1 MRATDLL
8 AEQHRDVESLFED
21 LATGS
26 GDRTAVLRELA
37 SRLAAHMRIEEE
49 LFYPRIREALPDRVL
64 ESLEEHTL
72 AAFAL
77 KRLAA
82 VGVMHESFEAKLKA
96 LKDVIEHHIR
106 EEEEEIFPQVV
117 RALED
122 EELEDLGA
130 RLDSRFADIIE
141 SGYGASLVR
150 EGPNGGRQRR
160 ASSSSAEESY

>member
-8 AEQHRDVESLFED
+8 SEQHRDVESLFED
-21 LATGS
+21 LATGP
-26 GDRTAVLRELA
+26 GDRTETLRELA

-49 LFYPRIREALPDRVL
+49 LFYPRIQEALPDRVL

-77 KRLAA
+77 KRLAT
-82 VGVMHESFEAKLKA
+82 VGVMHESFDAKLKA
-96 LKDVIEHHIR
+96 LRAVIEHHIR
-106 EEEEEIFPQVV
+106 EEEEEIFPRAV
-117 RALED
+117 RALE
-122 EELEDLGA
+122 ETELEDLGA

-150 EGPNGGRQRR
+150 SSPNGGRRMPAR
-160 ASSSSAEESY
+160 AAEEQY